1 MKWNVDHLPAF
12 VAVADHGGIS
22 AAARQ
27 LGAPKSTVSRAVARL
42 EEDVGL
48 QLFVRGAKSLRLT
61 HDGSQFYQHAIR
73 ILELVEAASAE
84 LAGLNESPRGRL
96 TVTLPMAFGREIV
109 GPYLTG
115 FRAAH
120 PDIRLDI
127 RIGSGTPDLLRDA
140 IDLAVVVGTVADS
153 DLVQQ
158 KLIETPLVWIASPEV
173 AATLPPDPD
182 PAMLA
187 SLVGIV
193 ESRYAEAPLIINDMA
208 DCTSQHV
215 MLDMARLTQVNDP
228 ILVRDMVRAGG
239 GLSFA
244 PDIYCRT
251 NLADGSL
258 VQLYPKIGIEHPSS
272 LLLRYSGRRLL
283 PKKTRVFIDFLQN
296 ICTSQRRGA

>member
-12 VAVADHGGIS
+12 VAVADNGGVS

-73 ILELVEAASAE
+73 ILEQVEAASAE
-84 LAGLNESPRGRL
+84 LAGLSESPRGRL

-109 GPYLTG
+109 GPHLAG
-115 FRAAH
+115 FRATH

-187 SLVGIV
+187 SLVGFV
-193 ESRYAEAPLIINDMA
+193 ESRYAEAPLIINDRA
-208 DCTSQHV
+208 DGTSLHV
-215 MLDMARLTQVNDP
+215 MLDTARLTQVNDP

-244 PDIYCRT
+244 PDIYCCA
-251 NLADGSL
+251 NLAEGSL
-258 VQLYPKIGIEHPSS
+258 VQLYPKIRIGHPSS
-272 LLLRYSGRRLL
+272 LLLLYPGRRLL
-283 PKKTRVFIDFLQN
+283 PKKTRVFIDFLQD
-296 ICTSQRRGA
+296 ICTSRRRGA